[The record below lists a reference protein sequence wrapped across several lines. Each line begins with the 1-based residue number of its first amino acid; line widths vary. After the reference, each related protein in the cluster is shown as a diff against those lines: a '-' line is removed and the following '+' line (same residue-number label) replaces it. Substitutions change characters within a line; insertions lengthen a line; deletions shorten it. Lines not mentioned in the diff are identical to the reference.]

1 MYNELMLLFKA
12 AYKIVPDRIDT
23 WKALSMKTKSRYI
36 EIYKCIKAGT
46 PVPSMPMTN
55 SMIGHG
61 SSSFAPSNM
70 HNSNFPAAP
79 SNPNFPAA
87 PSNPNFPAAP
97 SNPNFPA
104 APNNPLF
111 SSSPSN
117 PNFPAA
123 PSNPNFPAAP
133 SNPLFSSS
141 PNNPNFF
148 SDPSIPPLPSVPSVP
163 SFPQN
168 NLGGPSLSSVPS
180 NPSLP
185 SAPSIPSLPQNNLG
199 SPSLPPLPSNPNFP
213 GSVPSFQMGNQERSN
228 SGYSGFGE
236 PSNFYNVA
244 HSEIPMHPD
253 EAQPGLRRSG
263 SANRDNSS
271 GQTQFEDVQLPGAN
285 RNTWGKP
292 SSLPAN
298 GGHQMGVQTN
308 FSNGGHQMGVQN
320 DYSSNG
326 GHQMGVQNDYSSNG
340 GHQMGVQTNFGNGGH
355 QMGMQN
361 DMNSNGGN
369 QMGNFGGNR
378 MPSYGEN
385 RQQFGM
391 GGNGQPMPA
400 MNYMQ
405 DFGGQT
411 TVIQS
416 GLKNRQTGVGIARE
430 IEK

>member
-70 HNSNFPAAP
+70 HNSNFPAA
-79 SNPNFPAA
+79 
-87 PSNPNFPAAP
+87 
-97 SNPNFPA
+97 
-104 APNNPLF
+104 
-111 SSSPSN
+111 PSN

-326 GHQMGVQNDYSSNG
+326 GHQMGVQ
-340 GHQMGVQTNFGNGGH
+340 TNFGNGGH

>member
-36 EIYKCIKAGT
+36 EICKCIKAGT

-87 PSNPNFPAAP
+87 PNNPNFPAAP
-97 SNPNFPA
+97 S
-104 APNNPLF
+104 NPLF

-133 SNPLFSSS
+133 NNPLFSSS

-168 NLGGPSLSSVPS
+168 NLGG
-180 NPSLP
+180 
-185 SAPSIPSLPQNNLG
+185 PSLPQNNLG

-298 GGHQMGVQTN
+298 GGHQMGVQNDYSSNGGHQMGMQTN

-320 DYSSNG
+320 DYS
-326 GHQMGVQNDYSSNG
+326 
-340 GHQMGVQTNFGNGGH
+340 
-355 QMGMQN
+355 
-361 DMNSNGGN
+361 SNGGN

-416 GLKNRQTGVGIARE
+416 GLKNRQTGVGMARE
-430 IEK
+430 SEK